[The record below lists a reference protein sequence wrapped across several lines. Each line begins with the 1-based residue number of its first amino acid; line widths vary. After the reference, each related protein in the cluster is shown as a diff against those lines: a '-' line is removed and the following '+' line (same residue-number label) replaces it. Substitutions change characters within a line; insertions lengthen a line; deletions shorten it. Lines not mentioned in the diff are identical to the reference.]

1 MKIKKVELMLKKT
14 KKTLLLEFLQKIILE
29 ENKNDP
35 LTDEKLKDLFE
46 KKHNV
51 LVSRKTISKYRT
63 KLNISSSHDRKLR
76 S

>member
-1 MKIKKVELMLKKT
+1 MKIKKVELTLKKT

-51 LVSRKTISKYRT
+51 LVSRKTISKYRA
-63 KLNISSSHDRKLR
+63 KLKISSSHDRKLR

>member
-1 MKIKKVELMLKKT
+1 MKIKKVELRLKKT

-46 KKHNV
+46 KKV
-51 LVSRKTISKYRT
+51 QCFSFKKDYFKI
-63 KLNISSSHDRKLR
+63 
-76 S
+76 